1 VREPTKLLILF
12 VPDAASV
19 APDVE
24 RSSLLIGAVRPAER
38 VTCRAACLRRVR
50 QILPRL
56 LPGFAGFRS
65 LAMRPSRV
73 HRRLAATM
81 PANVVGGSRLVRV
94 DEAAILAQE
103 NSRIGF
109 AEHLIARA
117 HGRLA
122 GLAGAGMLIEFVSA
136 IDAVDAGRNSNGIA
150 ERGICFGTAARLL
163 FRRP

>member
-1 VREPTKLLILF
+1 
-12 VPDAASV
+12 
-19 APDVE
+19 
-24 RSSLLIGAVRPAER
+24 
-38 VTCRAACLRRVR
+38 
-50 QILPRL
+50 
-56 LPGFAGFRS
+56 
-65 LAMRPSRV
+65 
-73 HRRLAATM
+73 M

-150 ERGICFGTAARLL
+150 ERGICFWDSCEAIIPPPLGCYTD
-163 FRRP
+163 